1 MIFRARWVIVLLA
14 GVVLG
19 ITLSVAGRVMA
30 ERSAAPATAV
40 AEAPVVPWEDARL
53 LAEILQRVREYYVD
67 PVDDHQLMRQAMH
80 GMVEGLDEYSGF
92 LESDEYAALKLMTS
106 GSYAGIGI
114 EVEAVADGVRITG
127 SMAGS
132 PAARAGV
139 HAGDLIV
146 TIDGRRFGADQLDA
160 AVNSVRGE
168 PGSRVRLSVLRE
180 GRPLDFDIV
189 RSEVELPS
197 VAAQLL
203 APDYGYLRI
212 SSFTESTADEFAR
225 ELVRLQGRANGNALQ
240 GLVIDLRNN
249 PGGVLDAAVAVAD
262 DFLEQ
267 GVIVSGRGRNE
278 DAAFIE
284 QAEPGDLLPGARIAV
299 LVNGG
304 SASAAEILAAAL
316 RDNNRATLYGRRTY
330 GKGSVQSVMPL
341 SGGQALKLTTANYY
355 TPNGQSLN
363 QRGITPD
370 VVINVEEAPLP
381 ALDAADAAPTLAR
394 RDSVIGVALQG
405 LRGRPHLAAVP
416 VRPRR
421 S

>member
-1 MIFRARWVIVLLA
+1 MISRTRWVIALLA
-14 GVVLG
+14 GVMLG
-19 ITLSVAGRVMA
+19 IMLSVAGRVMA
-30 ERSAAPATAV
+30 ERSASSVAAV
-40 AEAPVVPWEDARL
+40 AETPVVPWEDARL

-80 GMVEGLDEYSGF
+80 GMVEGLDDYSGF

-114 EVEAVADGVRITG
+114 EVEAVADGVRVTG
-127 SMAGS
+127 SMTGS

-139 HAGDLIV
+139 RAGDLIV

-168 PGSRVRLSVLRE
+168 PGTRVRLSVLRE
-180 GRPLDFDIV
+180 GQPLDFDIV

-225 ELVRLQGRANGNALQ
+225 ELVRLQGRAHGNTLQ

-267 GVIVSGRGRNE
+267 GVIVSGRGRSD
-278 DAAFIE
+278 DATFIE
-284 QAEPGDLLPGARIAV
+284 QAEPGDLLSGARIAV

-355 TPNGQSLN
+355 TPKGQSLN

-370 VVINVEEAPLP
+370 VVINVDEAPLP
-381 ALDAADAAPTLAR
+381 DLDTADDAPTLAR

-405 LRGRPHLAAVP
+405 LRGGPHLAAAP
-416 VRPRR
+416 RRPRR